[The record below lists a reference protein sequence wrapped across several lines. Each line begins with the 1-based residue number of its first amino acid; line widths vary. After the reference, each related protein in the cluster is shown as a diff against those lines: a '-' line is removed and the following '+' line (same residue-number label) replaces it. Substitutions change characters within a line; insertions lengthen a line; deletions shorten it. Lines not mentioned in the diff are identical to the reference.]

1 MAGMHML
8 WSFEIYVDATIDVK
22 TSPQLICNSRK
33 GFPLHF
39 AHICE
44 QFIMEQ
50 CILKPAIAEHEA
62 YLGAS

>member
-1 MAGMHML
+1 ML

-33 GFPLHF
+33 GFPLHL
-39 AHICE
+39 
-44 QFIMEQ
+44 EQ